1 MEDGLAVTVNRMAD
15 SLSRDELRRLRYL
28 CSDLLPDS
36 RVEDLRGALISRAQI
51 AGNNQS
57 ARMIL
62 KELMFHLKRFDIL
75 KKVLGTSRQEVEH
88 MLNTRQVLSGY
99 RVLMADLS
107 EDLAPDDLHSLV
119 FLFSSKLP
127 RGKLD
132 TASSFLDLIDELEK
146 LDEVSPE
153 NLDLIEQGFR
163 NIHRLDLA
171 KKIQSFQK
179 KGSTRK
185 CAERNS
191 EWMTPTCALI
201 PLHQTQRGVCS
212 PTSHPPRS
220 SVRPIVQTQQ
230 PSLGLK
236 LPVAETRV
244 HYQQA
249 TEEYIMETIP
259 CGVCIIIDCVGCD
272 GDMLKQT
279 FEVLGFR
286 VILHTLLC
294 LEDTFSVLRE
304 LSQSQ
309 DLQGSSAFICCLLS
323 RGSESSILTTESCG
337 PGLRLDD
344 IRQHFNSLNCSALRG
359 KPKLFLAEIY
369 EVQEDPLWSSQMDQ
383 CLETDAGG
391 SAGCSPRWQTDAMKS
406 IPVSADVLSCVC
418 LADDQL
424 LAKRGHQS
432 VFWQTMR
439 STLLRFHGRRIPLL
453 DALTEVNRVVLENPN
468 EGYRIN
474 LSHTLRKTLY
484 L

>member
-15 SLSRDELRRLRYL
+15 SLSRDELRRLRFL

-36 RVEDLRGALISRAQI
+36 HVEDLRGALISRAQI

-119 FLFSSKLP
+119 FLFSSKLA

-132 TASSFLDLIDELEK
+132 TASMNWRNLTKSPQKIWTSLSKAFGIFIDSTLQRRYK
-146 LDEVSPE
+146 VFRKKEV
-153 NLDLIEQGFR
+153 QGNVQSTIQR
-163 NIHRLDLA
+163 HREE
-171 KKIQSFQK
+171 SV
-179 KGSTRK
+179 
-185 CAERNS
+185 
-191 EWMTPTCALI
+191 P
-201 PLHQTQRGVCS
+201 PLV
-212 PTSHPPRS
+212 PPRS

-259 CGVCIIIDCVGCD
+259 RGVCIIIDCVGCD

-323 RGSESSILTTESCG
+323 RGLESSILTTESCG

-344 IRQHFNSLNCSALRG
+344 IRQRFNSLNCSALRG

-391 SAGCSPRWQTDAMKS
+391 SAGCSPRWQTDAMKT

-439 STLLRFHGRRIPLL
+439 STLLRCHGRRIPLL

>member
-1 MEDGLAVTVNRMAD
+1 MEDGLAVIVNRMAD
-15 SLSRDELRRLRYL
+15 SLSRDELRTLRYL

-51 AGNNQS
+51 AGNNQPTL
-57 ARMIL
+57 IL
-62 KELMFHLKRFDIL
+62 MELMFHLKRFDVL
-75 KKVLGTSRQEVEH
+75 KKVLGTSRQEVER

-107 EDLAPDDLHSLV
+107 EDLAPDDFRSLV
-119 FLFSSKLP
+119 FLLSSKLP
-127 RGKLD
+127 RGKLE
-132 TASSFLDLIDELEK
+132 AVSNFLDLVDELEK

-153 NLDLIEQGFR
+153 NLDLIVQGFR

-171 KKIQSFQK
+171 KKIQRFQK
-179 KGSTRK
+179 KGSTRT

-191 EWMTPTCALI
+191 E
-201 PLHQTQRGVCS
+201 TQRGVCS
-212 PTSHPPRS
+212 PTSPLPRS
-220 SVRPIVQTQQ
+220 SVRPFVRIQRS
-230 PSLGLK
+230 SLGLQM
-236 LPVAETRV
+236 PVAETRA

-249 TEEYIMETIP
+249 TEEYNMDTIP
-259 CGVCIIIDCVGCD
+259 LGVCIIIDCVGCD

-279 FEVLGFR
+279 FEALSFR

-294 LEDTFSVLRE
+294 LEDTSSVLRE

-323 RGSESSILTTESCG
+323 RGSESNILTTETHG

-344 IRQHFNSLNCSALRG
+344 IRQLFNSMNCSALRG
-359 KPKLFLAEIY
+359 KPKLFLVEIY
-369 EVQEDPLWSSQMDQ
+369 EVQEEPPWSSHMDQ

-391 SAGCSPRWQTDAMKS
+391 SAGCSPRWQTDAMKT
-406 IPVSADVLSCVC
+406 IPVSADVLTCVC

-432 VFWQTMR
+432 VFWPTMR
-439 STLLRFHGRRIPLL
+439 STLLRCHDRRIPLL
-453 DALTEVNRVVLENPN
+453 DVLTEVNRVVLENPN
-468 EGYRIN
+468 ESYRIN

>member
-15 SLSRDELRRLRYL
+15 SLSRDELRRLRFL

-36 RVEDLRGALISRAQI
+36 HVEDLRGALISRAQI

-119 FLFSSKLP
+119 FLFSSKLA

-132 TASSFLDLIDELEK
+132 TASSFLDLVDELEK

-185 CAERNS
+185 CAEHNS
-191 EWMTPTCALI
+191 E
-201 PLHQTQRGVCS
+201 TQRGVCS
-212 PTSHPPRS
+212 PTSPPSFICS
-220 SVRPIVQTQQ
+220 SYCADSATIFRYTLPLFA
-230 PSLGLK
+230 PKGLK

-259 CGVCIIIDCVGCD
+259 RGVCIIIDCVGCD

-323 RGSESSILTTESCG
+323 RGLESSILTTESCG

-344 IRQHFNSLNCSALRG
+344 IRQRFNSLNCSALRG

-391 SAGCSPRWQTDAMKS
+391 SAGCSPRWQTDAMKT

-439 STLLRFHGRRIPLL
+439 STLLRCHGRRIPLL